1 MSDNARY
8 YRNIALTDWISGIKT
23 EPIYLPAYSPNLNII
38 ERLWKFMRKKIIN
51 TVFYRKKEGL
61 RKAVLSFFEN
71 ISRCKDESA
80 ALPTLNFHI
89 RKLQNNS

>member
-1 MSDNARY
+1 M
-8 YRNIALTDWISGIKT
+8 
-23 EPIYLPAYSPNLNII
+23 PAYSPNLNII

-51 TVFYRKKEGL
+51 TMFYRKNEL
-61 RKAVLSFFEN
+61 FRKAVLSFFEN
-71 ISRCKDESA
+71 ISHYKDELA